1 MAESGMID
9 SRTQMPLMPDYV
21 EPRTPVEQKLAEIW
35 QHVLGVDQ
43 VGIAD
48 RYDHLG
54 GTSFQA
60 AVIFSEIEKSFA
72 IKIPM
77 VTLLHAPT
85 VELLAQKIQGLI
97 QLKG

>member
-1 MAESGMID
+1 
-9 SRTQMPLMPDYV
+9 MPLMPDYV

-35 QHVLGVDQ
+35 QDALGVDR
-43 VGIAD
+43 VGMAD
-48 RYDHLG
+48 RFDELG
-54 GTSFQA
+54 GTSFLA

-77 VTLLHAPT
+77 ATLLHAPT

-97 QLKG
+97 HLKG